1 MFYEMKVLDP
11 KGNLKQVISAN
22 ELRQTHWQN
31 FREME
36 EKNQLTTTGRERVP
50 RWVKDRLDVEFPDLA
65 TAGMPS

>member
-1 MFYEMKVLDP
+1 MFYEVKVLDP

-36 EKNQLTTTGRERVP
+36 EKNQLTTTGRARVP
-50 RWVKDRLDVEFPDLA
+50 RWVKDRLDVEFPDLV